1 MNQIEP
7 DDIVAAAMRQTR
19 KTKIQNKPYDKQ
31 KPITTLKEN
40 PQPITMPSKT
50 RTQDIEM
57 EIETEDINEELKS
70 SNEKPSNNVE
80 NREDTEV
87 LKEIDLSVI
96 ANPSINKTK
105 RDSKEERKR
114 EMMTEKSK
122 EKTTIKEVDFKLPS
136 TQKEEEKG
144 KGEEPNNKNDAKGS
158 RINNKNEDRLSD
170 KKEKHISLMKGNNGY
185 DLATD
190 LTSNTAN
197 ITFAQLLDISPKLRA
212 QLNKLLKLK
221 ETVLDKNVEEMVLS
235 TVSKKDIAT
244 TKCKINGENGFAF
257 LDTCASINIIT
268 SKFIG
273 KLKNIK
279 PFGYT
284 TNNIIQVTSKTNIS
298 SELYHLTIEF
308 KDFIIQDVFRVI
320 DQDQDLFDILIG
332 FRTLRDNNLFINPIN
347 NSLCKMRKDGTFI
360 TISELEIDRESEVEE
375 EIESEDELH
384 KNPDSMLFCF
394 INQEPKELESSEVI
408 NYSKESKI
416 KNTINK
422 EKKTRIE
429 QIIQNS
435 IISVKDKFKELL
447 DNNIEIL
454 AIKIEELGTTKLLP
468 HRINLVESTIP
479 IKQKAYRLSKVQ
491 ANALKEELI
500 KLLNNKLIEPSSSP
514 WSSPVILVPKKNN
527 KWRMCIDY
535 RKLNNV
541 TVKDAYSLPLIDD
554 ILFSIG
560 RKVKVFSTID
570 LFSGFYQIPM
580 YFEDIPKTS
589 FTTMYGNYQFRVM
602 PFGLCN
608 APGTF
613 QREMNRIFFP
623 LIGNCMFV
631 YIDDLIIFS
640 PTVEQHVEDLRKV
653 FEIIKNNG
661 LKINLDKCSFFKES
675 VELLGHTVSVK
686 GISPINKKIEII
698 REWLPPTNITQ
709 LQSFLGAVGYY
720 RKFIHNF
727 ASIAKPLFKLL
738 KKGVKFTWESAQQ
751 ESFNELKRRLI
762 TAPILSMPD
771 FNKQFIIR
779 TDASKDG
786 IGGVLIQKDDKNV
799 EKPIHYMS
807 RTLKPAEMNYGI
819 TDLEGAA
826 AAYCVKKFKS
836 YITGNQYETLLFTD
850 HKPLISI
857 FKSKET
863 LNSRQSRWVIMFS
876 MLKVNVIYEPGKRNV
891 LADALSRLRT
901 KSSEIIATYI
911 EEINTG
917 QNLLLKKFKEKFT
930 KINKEEYFIDNGTF
944 RKVIK
949 DDNEKIRL
957 ILEAHM
963 IGHEG
968 IFKTYNR
975 LKRDYYWNNMILDV
989 KYLVNT
995 CNHCQLFKPQTFN
1008 TNTENNPTKPGLP
1021 FTQVG
1026 LDIIGPLPQ
1035 TKKGNQYIIVLVD
1048 YLTKWV
1054 EAEPTDKIESENVI
1068 GFLTRVFSRHGV
1080 PEVLVTDNGSQF
1092 KSDKTKAFLDL
1103 YGVFVHF
1110 VAVYHP
1116 ESNGMV
1122 ENRNK
1127 EIGKYLRILCNQ
1139 NVTNWDVLLPSALWA
1154 LRTCKSETTK
1164 FSSFELL
1171 YGRRDLQP
1179 FELTL
1184 NLDKREPCESFS
1196 EYLIRKFTKHYK
1208 WITEAINNISTANKI
1223 WEERRNQIK
1232 RMKAN
1237 YNSGD
1242 LVLVRLINRR
1252 KLDPY
1257 FVGPLRIVKKEFNT
1271 VTLADPIT
1279 GEIAD
1284 RNVHLKN
1291 IVPYKLCEVET
1302 SGTKSN

>member
-1 MNQIEP
+1 
-7 DDIVAAAMRQTR
+7 MRQTR

-408 NYSKESKI
+408 NYGKESKI

-686 GISPINKKIEII
+686 GISPINKK
-698 REWLPPTNITQ
+698 
-709 LQSFLGAVGYY
+709 
-720 RKFIHNF
+720 
-727 ASIAKPLFKLL
+727 
-738 KKGVKFTWESAQQ
+738 
-751 ESFNELKRRLI
+751 
-762 TAPILSMPD
+762 
-771 FNKQFIIR
+771 
-779 TDASKDG
+779 
-786 IGGVLIQKDDKNV
+786 
-799 EKPIHYMS
+799 
-807 RTLKPAEMNYGI
+807 
-819 TDLEGAA
+819 
-826 AAYCVKKFKS
+826 
-836 YITGNQYETLLFTD
+836 
-850 HKPLISI
+850 
-857 FKSKET
+857 
-863 LNSRQSRWVIMFS
+863 
-876 MLKVNVIYEPGKRNV
+876 
-891 LADALSRLRT
+891 
-901 KSSEIIATYI
+901 
-911 EEINTG
+911 
-917 QNLLLKKFKEKFT
+917 
-930 KINKEEYFIDNGTF
+930 
-944 RKVIK
+944 
-949 DDNEKIRL
+949 
-957 ILEAHM
+957 
-963 IGHEG
+963 
-968 IFKTYNR
+968 
-975 LKRDYYWNNMILDV
+975 
-989 KYLVNT
+989 
-995 CNHCQLFKPQTFN
+995 
-1008 TNTENNPTKPGLP
+1008 
-1021 FTQVG
+1021 
-1026 LDIIGPLPQ
+1026 
-1035 TKKGNQYIIVLVD
+1035 
-1048 YLTKWV
+1048 
-1054 EAEPTDKIESENVI
+1054 
-1068 GFLTRVFSRHGV
+1068 
-1080 PEVLVTDNGSQF
+1080 
-1092 KSDKTKAFLDL
+1092 
-1103 YGVFVHF
+1103 
-1110 VAVYHP
+1110 
-1116 ESNGMV
+1116 
-1122 ENRNK
+1122 
-1127 EIGKYLRILCNQ
+1127 
-1139 NVTNWDVLLPSALWA
+1139 
-1154 LRTCKSETTK
+1154 
-1164 FSSFELL
+1164 
-1171 YGRRDLQP
+1171 
-1179 FELTL
+1179 
-1184 NLDKREPCESFS
+1184 
-1196 EYLIRKFTKHYK
+1196 
-1208 WITEAINNISTANKI
+1208 
-1223 WEERRNQIK
+1223 
-1232 RMKAN
+1232 
-1237 YNSGD
+1237 
-1242 LVLVRLINRR
+1242 
-1252 KLDPY
+1252 
-1257 FVGPLRIVKKEFNT
+1257 
-1271 VTLADPIT
+1271 
-1279 GEIAD
+1279 
-1284 RNVHLKN
+1284 
-1291 IVPYKLCEVET
+1291 
-1302 SGTKSN
+1302 